1 MATTPSAGRTS
12 VGKNVAW
19 RFGEIAPSSDG
30 PRHRPAITSPIT
42 RGWPT
47 LVATAPNRR
56 ATISTIAIERNTAAT
71 SLLKSARCL
80 VAVNFSPAGDR
91 PDGVVSAG
99 LACEAVDGTGVATL
113 SGITVT
119 FWSWRSLAVA
129 VIRAAPPLTHLTSP
143 NTPAVLLE

>member
-1 MATTPSAGRTS
+1 MSL
-12 VGKNVAW
+12 GKNGAW
-19 RFGEIAPSSDG
+19 RLGEIAPSSDG

-42 RGWPT
+42 RGWPI

-56 ATISTIAIERNTAAT
+56 AMISTIAIERNTAAT

-99 LACEAVDGTGVATL
+99 FATGVFEATGVAAW

-119 FWSWRSLAVA
+119 FWSWRSLALA
-129 VIRAAPPLTHLTSP
+129 VSRAVPPLTHLTSP
-143 NTPAVLLE
+143 TTPAVLLE